1 MDQNNS
7 INTDN
12 FAKQNLNAF
21 FDNNILLNNDSDPD
35 YNMFSEN
42 SYLTDIEAKYP
53 LKINNSGN
61 TLSSTHQ
68 YQYTK
73 HK

>member
-12 FAKQNLNAF
+12 FANQNFNAF
-21 FDNNILLNNDSDPD
+21 SDNNILLNNDSDPD

-53 LKINNSGN
+53 LKINNSRN